1 MIPRIKI
8 QNRDKGTMWIKIK
21 IPTYVIGL
29 PEGEES
35 GMDGAKE
42 MITHFCKLMKITHPQ
57 ILKSSIFQTV

>member
-1 MIPRIKI
+1 ML
-8 QNRDKGTMWIKIK
+8 
-21 IPTYVIGL
+21 IGL

-57 ILKSSIFQTV
+57 IFKSSIFQTV